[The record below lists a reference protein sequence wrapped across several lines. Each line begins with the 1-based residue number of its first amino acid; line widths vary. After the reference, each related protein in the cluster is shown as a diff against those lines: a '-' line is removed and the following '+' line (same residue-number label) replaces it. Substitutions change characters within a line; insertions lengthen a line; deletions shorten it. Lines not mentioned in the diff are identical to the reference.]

1 MCHNL
6 NRPPRRAVVVWRL
19 GNCLA
24 HMATPTLSYGQKAHR
39 IRQLQRFV
47 GKYTKKLFNLNLEG
61 FLDEAILLDMLL
73 VGYVNKHL
81 NRHSE
86 RSEESRSL
94 VSAKSW
100 ILRYAQNDEVWDIFL
115 LSKQ

>member
-1 MCHNL
+1 
-6 NRPPRRAVVVWRL
+6 
-19 GNCLA
+19 
-24 HMATPTLSYGQKAHR
+24 
-39 IRQLQRFV
+39 
-47 GKYTKKLFNLNLEG
+47 
-61 FLDEAILLDMLL
+61 MLL

-86 RSEESRSL
+86 HSEKSRSL
-94 VSAKSW
+94 ISAKSW